1 MNDKNNLFLNHIL
14 DSCVHI
20 IEFTTN
26 VDFETFKKTRLIQS
40 AVIRELGII
49 GEATKNLADDIRKT
63 FKSIPWIKIAGMRDK
78 LIHGYFTVD
87 LKEVWNTA
95 KRDINSLKMS
105 VEKILSKKD
114 KNENN
119 D

>member
-1 MNDKNNLFLNHIL
+1 M
-14 DSCVHI
+14 
-20 IEFTTN
+20 
-26 VDFETFKKTRLIQS
+26 
-40 AVIRELGII
+40 
-49 GEATKNLADDIRKT
+49 
-63 FKSIPWIKIAGMRDK
+63 
-78 LIHGYFTVD
+78 D